1 MSYCK
6 IDDDNLAFFGGSTEL
21 IPENFKTDR
30 IGLTVYHNDILC
42 LNIPNLKWSVIWSPQ
57 KTQINHLKL
66 K

>member
-6 IDDDNLAFFGGSTEL
+6 IDNDNLVFFGGSTEL

-30 IGLTVYHNDILC
+30 IGLTIYHNDILS
-42 LNIPNLKWSVIWSPQ
+42 LNIPNLKWSLIWSPM
-57 KTQINHLKL
+57 QISINYLKL